1 MRPRCANL
9 DVAKNGVSKVTLK
22 AILPPEGSAPQTNP
36 TPTVT
41 DANTPTGTIP
51 AESEIVRSDKIDV
64 LFSGSDYL
72 LIRAHN
78 EVYEIKREV
87 IHAVR
92 SCD

>member
-1 MRPRCANL
+1 MPVIRGTSHRSDLTPQHRKELL
-9 DVAKNGVSKVTLK
+9 DRLAKELSG
-22 AILPPEGSAPQTNP
+22 PG
-36 TPTVT
+36 TPGGPVIFE
-41 DANTPTGTIP
+41 IP
-51 AESEIVRSDKIDV
+51 LEQSDKIDV